1 LLAETGEPSAMY
13 AKYVRNYLM
22 LTLAIAFICVA
33 IFPIVFLYGLSLFVQ
48 QFVSKSFAARIERFW
63 DVMGKPYNFLIRHVE

>member
-1 LLAETGEPSAMY
+1 MY

-33 IFPIVFLYGLSLFVQ
+33 IFPIVFLYGVSLFVQ
-48 QFVSKSFAARIERFW
+48 QFLSKSQTAKVEAFW
-63 DVMGKPYNFLIRHVE
+63 DLMGKPYNFLIRHVE